1 MLVLRPFRCVIGQT
15 SPANELDGR
24 VFWDVMNGQE
34 IVIRAGPWARLGAQH
49 AGSPGKSRE
58 SSYSGRDQSPME
70 IQALKLEIKQL
81 LIAELDLRGK
91 TEADISDDAP
101 LFGAGLGLDSLDA
114 LQIAAAL
121 EERYGITI
129 PDGDEAKHIFASVA
143 SIASHVLAN
152 RKAS

>member
-1 MLVLRPFRCVIGQT
+1 
-15 SPANELDGR
+15 
-24 VFWDVMNGQE
+24 
-34 IVIRAGPWARLGAQH
+34 
-49 AGSPGKSRE
+49 
-58 SSYSGRDQSPME
+58 ME

-91 TEADISDDAP
+91 TAADISDDAP

-129 PDGDEAKHIFASVA
+129 PDGDEAKHIFA
-143 SIASHVLAN
+143 
-152 RKAS
+152 